1 MENTTN
7 IVTDKV
13 LKHIESLNLKLKEQG
28 LSQFSFRV
36 NKHGYLAL
44 TEQPHE
50 SNPTMAVL
58 TKFDEDQALEWLSKH
73 EFFIPLYRPLMNY
86 IGTDSYAKH
95 ITTSLAYPIGEWSDF
110 NLDNGHFQ
118 YRLNLIGDERISVT
132 VILNSSKDLSEVENH
147 EDDLEIMTFQFPVV
161 KNKTPLFHTTITMMF
176 ETTFDNLISSLKSAE
191 EQLLSIES

>member
-13 LKHIESLNLKLKEQG
+13 LKRIESLNLKLKEQG
-28 LSQFSFRV
+28 LSQFSFGV

-58 TKFDEDQALEWLSKH
+58 TTFDENQALEWFSKH
-73 EFFIPLYRPLMNY
+73 ESFIPLYRPLMNY
-86 IGTDSYAKH
+86 IGTDTYSKH

-110 NLDNGHFQ
+110 NLDNGNFQ
-118 YRLNLIGDERISVT
+118 YRFDLLDGERVEVT
-132 VILNSSKDLSEVENH
+132 LILNSDKDLSEVEVSE
-147 EDDLEIMTFQFPVV
+147 EDVEVITVQFPTTR
-161 KNKTPLFHTTITMMF
+161 KQRDLFHTTLTLKFEITV
-176 ETTFDNLISSLKSAE
+176 EHLLSSLTLAE
-191 EQLLSIES
+191 GHLLALLN